1 MKESLDGRPPCWEE
15 GRPCPSGCA
24 QERTDHILRNH
35 VTLTGPWA
43 GWRLAGRDL
52 VSPHGDRLNAQRV
65 LGLAWREHSEQRLA
79 KLRNAKRPK
88 NQMVKVVVIQ
98 LSELRDR
105 FGRAAG

>member
-15 GRPCPSGCA
+15 GKPCPNACA
-24 QERTDHILRNH
+24 EERTNLILRNH
-35 VTLTGPWA
+35 VYLHGPWA

-52 VSPHGDRLNAQRV
+52 VSPDGVRLNPGRV

-79 KLRNAKRPK
+79 RMRNARLPK
-88 NQMVKVVVIQ
+88 NQLVKVVVIQ
-98 LSELRDR
+98 LSDLRDR